1 MSDQGDP
8 SPALWLGSSPM
19 HRSPPWFVH
28 LWFSIFNEKLQQ
40 RGFYLLSQFR
50 NSVTTC
56 SVLLW
61 KRKLKIERLLSVFR
75 ERYKD

>member
-1 MSDQGDP
+1 
-8 SPALWLGSSPM
+8 M
-19 HRSPPWFVH
+19 HRLPQWFVP

-40 RGFYLLSQFR
+40 RVFFLLFLFR

-56 SVLLW
+56 SGLLW
-61 KRKLKIERLLSVFR
+61 KSKLKIERLLSAFR